1 MLAQRTSMTGIRFHL
16 IAVAVYSFL
25 GVILTWP
32 LTLNLT
38 RGVIGRYSGT
48 DAYQTVWNLWWTAY
62 AVTSLQNPFFSPLL
76 FYPDGIDLFWQPI
89 GFSQGILALPV
100 TLTLG
105 PIAAVNWVVLTSFTI
120 GGYAT
125 FVFTRR
131 MTGDEIAALVAGA
144 TFVCSPYYSV
154 KRDTGIW

>member
-76 FYPDGIDLFWQPI
+76 FYPDGVDLFWQPI
-89 GFSQGILALPV
+89 GLWRLKIKSAIL
-100 TLTLG
+100 
-105 PIAAVNWVVLTSFTI
+105 
-120 GGYAT
+120 
-125 FVFTRR
+125 R
-131 MTGDEIAALVAGA
+131 
-144 TFVCSPYYSV
+144 
-154 KRDTGIW
+154 